1 MKPNTST
8 LRRGDCQDLF
18 TSESVHNDLVEF
30 TFDYR
35 FSGTR
40 RGEVIDFFV
49 FTWVIDS
56 DENIFVRYCSYMG
69 NSAGW
74 KEVIEN
80 QIKQLMADINIGAGF
95 IKSSLRFFEVDN
107 EHHRIPEK
115 FEKEFLELKAQII

>member
-80 QIKQLMADINIGAGF
+80 QIKQLNDDLILI
-95 IKSSLRFFEVDN
+95 
-107 EHHRIPEK
+107 HY
-115 FEKEFLELKAQII
+115 Q